1 MPRRIC
7 LFDHPGG
14 ITHAL
19 MGFVSPMV
27 SRQALYAT
35 AAMFATYEMGRVAA
49 GTKTMGNAIGNLI
62 EFEIGVALFYL
73 LGGSL

>member
-1 MPRRIC
+1 MPRVC

-27 SRQALYAT
+27 SKQALYAT
-35 AAMFATYEMGRVAA
+35 GAMFATYELGRVAS
-49 GTKTMGNAIGNLI
+49 GTKTPGNALGNLI
-62 EFEIGVALFYL
+62 EFELGVALFYL
-73 LGGSL
+73 LGAL

>member
-1 MPRRIC
+1 MPRVC

-14 ITHAL
+14 LAHTL

-27 SRQALYAT
+27 SKQALYAT
-35 AAMFATYEMGRVAA
+35 AGLFATYELQRVAS
-49 GTKTMGNAIGNLI
+49 GTKTPGNAIANLI

-73 LGGSL
+73 LGAL